1 MPAFS
6 LEPSQIARCAEL
18 RALAADRLR
27 PLAEKGEPGHVN
39 RPLVAELGQLG
50 LLDRLFTSG
59 ALDLCL
65 MRESL
70 AYACTEAETAL
81 ALQGLGAHPV
91 HAYGTPAQRER
102 WLPGVREGTVIAA
115 FALSEP
121 GAGSDAAALGL
132 RAARET
138 TSGVASGAGSGAVSA
153 EGAAGLR
160 GDSPGG
166 GRGGGRAE
174 TQPSG
179 PAASVPPA
187 SVPPASAL
195 APSGSAAS
203 VPPASVPAASAPP
216 ASSSAAPS
224 DAAPPVGDPPPL
236 PPTAT
241 PDGPA
246 RWRLAGEKCW
256 ISNAPE
262 ADFYT
267 VFARTTPGAG
277 ARGVTAFL
285 VPADRPGLTG
295 TPLDMLSPHPIGA
308 LAFDGVPVTAD
319 DVLGEV
325 DRGFRVAMGTLNL
338 FRPSVG
344 AFAVGMAQAALDAT
358 LAHTAGRDAF
368 GGKLKDLQSVAHT
381 VAEMSLR
388 TEAARLMVHAAATAY
403 DEGDP
408 DVPRRAAMAKLLAT
422 ETAQYVVDTAVQLH
436 GARAL
441 QRGHLLEHLYREVR
455 APRIYEGAS
464 EVQRGIIAR
473 ELYAS
478 AAAAGAEAAVATKE
492 TP

>member
-6 LEPSQIARCAEL
+6 LEPSQTARCAQL
-18 RALAADRLR
+18 RALAEERLR
-27 PLAEKGEPGHVN
+27 PLAEKGEPGRVN
-39 RPLVAELGQLG
+39 RPLVAELGRLG
-50 LLDRLFTSG
+50 LLERLFTSG

-91 HAYGTPAQRER
+91 HAHGTPAQRDR
-102 WLPGVREGTVIAA
+102 WLPAVGEGGAVAA

-132 RAARET
+132 RA
-138 TSGVASGAGSGAVSA
+138 
-153 EGAAGLR
+153 EGEGE
-160 GDSPGG
+160 GG
-166 GRGGGRAE
+166 
-174 TQPSG
+174 
-179 PAASVPPA
+179 
-187 SVPPASAL
+187 
-195 APSGSAAS
+195 
-203 VPPASVPAASAPP
+203 
-216 ASSSAAPS
+216 ASSAGPSAVPSRTGAPV
-224 DAAPPVGDPPPL
+224 AEC
-236 PPTAT
+236 
-241 PDGPA
+241 DGPS
-246 RWRLAGEKCW
+246 RWRLTGEKCW

-295 TPLDMLSPHPIGA
+295 TALDMLSPHPIGA
-308 LAFDGVPVTAD
+308 LAFDAVPVSAD

-344 AFAVGMAQAALDAT
+344 AFAVGMAQAALDTT
-358 LAHTAGRDAF
+358 LAHTSQRDAF
-368 GGKLKDLQSVAHT
+368 GGKLRDLQSVAHT
-381 VAEMSLR
+381 VAEMALR
-388 TEAARLMVHAAATAY
+388 TDAARLMVYAAATAY
-403 DEGDP
+403 DEGAP
-408 DVPRRAAMAKLLAT
+408 DVPKRAAMAKLLAT

-441 QRGHLLEHLYREVR
+441 ERGHLLEHLYREVR

-464 EVQRGIIAR
+464 EVQRGIIAK
-473 ELYAS
+473 ELYADLEVS
-478 AAAAGAEAAVATKE
+478 
-492 TP
+492 